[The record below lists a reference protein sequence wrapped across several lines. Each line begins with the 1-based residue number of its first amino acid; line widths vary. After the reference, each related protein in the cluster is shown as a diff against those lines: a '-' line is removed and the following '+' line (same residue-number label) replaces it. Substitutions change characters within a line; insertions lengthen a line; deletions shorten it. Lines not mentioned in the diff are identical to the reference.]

1 MTFSKSFSQL
11 ETAYRFQCTGNKK
24 KKDTAHQSRA
34 QEQRHCCDEK
44 IDSMC
49 SMSAALSKESL
60 YGNC

>member
-1 MTFSKSFSQL
+1 MYVNFLMTFSKSFSQL

-24 KKDTAHQSRA
+24 RYRTP
-34 QEQRHCCDEK
+34 EQRHCGDEK